1 MKTIHVS
8 SNSNLCEPYTANV
21 FRAIHKHSALSLSS
35 RYLNLINNFCHSL
48 SSEFVALLSIN
59 LFIPGMAHTYHETAM
74 NKIMNQRWTRGP
86 SESNCMISSSININ
100 CVFVCVV
107 CAQYL
112 ISLLYTRWCFRV
124 SLRLL
129 RIASGEGRR
138 DGGRGK
144 WAGKTKL
151 CMSAWK

>member
-48 SSEFVALLSIN
+48 SSEFVALLSIIF
-59 LFIPGMAHTYHETAM
+59 FIPGMAHTYHETAM

-100 CVFVCVV
+100 CVCVCCVCTVFNISSLHSVMFQGFV
-107 CAQYL
+107 AAPSH
-112 ISLLYTRWCFRV
+112 SL
-124 SLRLL
+124 
-129 RIASGEGRR
+129 G
-138 DGGRGK
+138 
-144 WAGKTKL
+144 
-151 CMSAWK
+151 